1 MVVVLVIYQNHK
13 DLHKLKKENEKLEDL
28 VETIAKQYNTN
39 NKLNVPGVSELENK
53 KQKIMNYLDT
63 HEMIVNDDVEQ
74 LLNVSDSLATKYL
87 QMLEDDGKIV
97 QIGERGRYVYYIKRK
112 V

>member
-1 MVVVLVIYQNHK
+1 LVIYKNNK
-13 DLHKLKKENEKLEDL
+13 DLHKLKQENEKLEDL
-28 VETIAKQYNTN
+28 VETIAKQYGNDPSRKT
-39 NKLNVPGVSELENK
+39 NVPGVSEVEIK
-53 KQKIMNYLDT
+53 KQKIINYLDN
-63 HEMIVNDDVEQ
+63 HEMIVNDDVEK

-87 QMLEDDGKIV
+87 QMLEDDGKII